1 MQKQSKKLALIVFL
15 LLIFQTVKADVL
27 INEICWTGN
36 EESSSNEWI
45 ELYNAADQD
54 VVLNN
59 WKIIISGTKTI
70 NLKGIIPANGFYL
83 LGRNKNQAGLDL
95 IHSKALNNKGEIIEL
110 IDSNNNTV
118 DRVDCSRSW
127 DYGNNKTKKT
137 MERSLDLKS
146 WQTSLNVG
154 GTPKQANSLIKAPKK
169 EIPKP
174 LNEKESTGHAVLFSL
189 MLSFASGGIV
199 VWTKKLLNQS

>member
-15 LLIFQTVKADVL
+15 LLIFQTAKADVL
-27 INEICWTGN
+27 INEICWMGN

-45 ELYNAADQD
+45 ELYNTADQD

-59 WKIIISGTKTI
+59 WKIIISQTKTI

-83 LGRNKNQAGLDL
+83 LGRNKNQADLDL

-110 IDSNNNTV
+110 IDSNNNII
-118 DRVDCSRSW
+118 DRIDCSQGW
-127 DYGNNKTKKT
+127 DYGNNETKKT

-154 GTPKQANSLIKAPKK
+154 GTPKQANSLIEAPKK

-174 LNEKESTGHAVLFSL
+174 LNEKENNSHAVLFSL
-189 MLSFASGGIV
+189 MLSFASGGV
-199 VWTKKLLNQS
+199 AV